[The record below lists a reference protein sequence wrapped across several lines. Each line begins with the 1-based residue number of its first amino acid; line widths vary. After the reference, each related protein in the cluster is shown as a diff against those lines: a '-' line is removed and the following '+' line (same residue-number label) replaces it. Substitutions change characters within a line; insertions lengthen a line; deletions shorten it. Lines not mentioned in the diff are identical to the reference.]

1 MAEYEVLGLF
11 DEATTTADAIEQLR
25 GLGVPDA
32 RITVMSGVPYKSE
45 MLGRPHIPKRLG
57 PAALGGAIFG
67 IALATFLTVGIF
79 LLSELIQGGQP
90 IIPTPPSLIV
100 YFEATML
107 GTMWVTFFGLI
118 LVNGFPIFKRQ
129 PYDPRITEG
138 YIGVLAKVDETLADQ
153 VENALKANGAYHMYR
168 QEVSRAIDTG
178 RRIFWAVFVGGLV
191 VTLIVTVLFVYD
203 IVRIDFPTQMANQ
216 DSIAYDQGPRLA
228 APAEAVPV
236 QGPVLIAG
244 QPATEAVAATADSLQ
259 RGKVLFGISCVVC
272 HGSEGKGNGTLS
284 GFFNPKPF
292 DLTSDAVQNLPDT
305 EIFLVIT
312 QGRGIMPSLAE
323 NLNPEER
330 WDVVNFVRSL
340 KK

>member
-1 MAEYEVLGLF
+1 MADYQVLGLF
-11 DEATTTADAIEQLR
+11 DEATTAADTIEQLR

-32 RITVMSGVPYKSE
+32 RITVMSGVPYQSE
-45 MLGRPHIPKRLG
+45 MLGRPHIPRRLG
-57 PAALGGAIFG
+57 PVALGGAIFG
-67 IALATFLTVGIF
+67 IALATFLTAGIF
-79 LLSELIQGGQP
+79 LLYELIQGGQP
-90 IIPTPPSLIV
+90 IIPIPPSLIV

-118 LVNGFPIFKRQ
+118 LVNGFPIFKHQ
-129 PYDPRITEG
+129 PYDPQITEG
-138 YIGVLAKVDETLADQ
+138 YIGVLAKVDETLADR

-168 QEVSRAIDTG
+168 EEVSRAVDTG
-178 RRIFWAVFVGGLV
+178 RRIFWVVFGGGLV

-236 QGPVLIAG
+236 QGPVLIVD
-244 QPATEAVAATADSLQ
+244 QPATEPVASTADSLQ
-259 RGKVLFGISCVVC
+259 RGQVLFGYTCQVC
-272 HGSEGKGNGTLS
+272 HGADGKGGGTLS
-284 GFFNPKPF
+284 GFFTPKPF
-292 DLTSDAVQNLPDT
+292 DLTSDTVQKLPDD

-312 QGRGIMPSLAE
+312 QGRGPMPSLAE
-323 NLNPEER
+323 NLDLEER
-330 WDVVNFVRSL
+330 WDVINYVKSL

>member
-1 MAEYEVLGLF
+1 MADYQVLGLF
-11 DEATTTADAIEQLR
+11 EEAATTADAIEQLR
-25 GLGVPDA
+25 GLGVPDDG
-32 RITVMSGVPYKSE
+32 ITVMSGVPYKPE
-45 MLGRPHIPKRLG
+45 MLGRPHTPKRLG
-57 PAALGGAIFG
+57 PVALGGALFG

-79 LLSELIQGGQP
+79 LLYRLIQGGQP
-90 IIPTPPSLIV
+90 IIPIPPSLIV

-138 YIGVLAKVDETLADQ
+138 HIGVVAQVDESLASR
-153 VENALKANGAYHMYR
+153 VENVLDANGARHIYR
-168 QEVSRAIDTG
+168 EEVNRAVDSG
-178 RRIFWAVFVGGLV
+178 RRRFWAAFVGGIV
-191 VTLIVTVLFVYD
+191 VLAVVTVLFVYD

-216 DSIAYDQGPRLA
+216 FSIAYEQGPRLA

-236 QGPVLIAG
+236 QGPVLIVG
-244 QPATEAVAATADSLQ
+244 EPATEPVAVTADSLQ
-259 RGKVLFGISCVVC
+259 RGKVLFGINCIVC
-272 HGSEGKGNGTLS
+272 HGAGGKGDGTLS

-292 DLTSDAVQNLPDT
+292 DLTSDAVQKLPDT

-312 QGRGIMPSLAE
+312 QGRDPMPSLAE
-323 NLNPEER
+323 NLDPEER
-330 WDVVNFVRSL
+330 WDVVNLVRSL